1 MRRII
6 WLSLTVC
13 LVTLVLVCTAVVYGR
28 TLPPPPAPRFEAA
41 GFDVCGG
48 KWCLF
53 HITPGFTTWVDAKR
67 TLAQNI
73 TRDEGDHFHG
83 QVGPAAIRVQMG
95 YTDAQIGAV
104 EVRGTA
110 SAENPLS
117 LRFGQIIEQFG
128 SPCSVGPAYSGSDSL
143 TLAYPSFS
151 IEVLAVEGGLS
162 FKSPVSA
169 ITVSSNSN
177 LDIKNRSCSDKSGF
191 LPWRG
196 FGSMQ
201 VYKDLQQAERQYPY
215 P

>member
-1 MRRII
+1 
-6 WLSLTVC
+6 
-13 LVTLVLVCTAVVYGR
+13 
-28 TLPPPPAPRFEAA
+28 
-41 GFDVCGG
+41 
-48 KWCLF
+48 
-53 HITPGFTTWVDAKR
+53 
-67 TLAQNI
+67 
-73 TRDEGDHFHG
+73 
-83 QVGPAAIRVQMG
+83 MG